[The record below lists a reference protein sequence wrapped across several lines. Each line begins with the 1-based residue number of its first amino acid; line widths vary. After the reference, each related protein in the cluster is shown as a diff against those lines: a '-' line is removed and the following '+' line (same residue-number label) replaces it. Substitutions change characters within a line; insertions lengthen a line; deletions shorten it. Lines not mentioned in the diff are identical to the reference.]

1 MSNKVEIRVSAIEV
15 RAAQPKAADTRKI
28 QFIAETRDASLE
40 EIAYIVKLYVE
51 DVERFYTS
59 LGYRLFVGDYEI
71 KKYAGFK
78 NGIYFKVYDPD
89 FLAQHA
95 GEKVQFTIDGVE
107 FVDTGVTFPE
117 YSTDA
122 EIAFEAGAAA
132 GLPTQEQVLSE

>member
-1 MSNKVEIRVSAIEV
+1 MSKKVEIKVSAIEV

-28 QFIAETRDASLE
+28 RYVAETRDVSLE
-40 EIAYIVKLYVE
+40 DIAYVVKLYVE

-59 LGYRLFVGDYEI
+59 LGYRLFVGDHEI
-71 KKYAGFK
+71 TKYAGFK
-78 NGIYFKVYDPD
+78 NGIYFKVYDPG

-95 GEKVQFTIDGVE
+95 GDKVQFTTDGVE

-117 YSTDA
+117 FSVDA
-122 EIAFEAGAAA
+122 EFAVEAGLAA